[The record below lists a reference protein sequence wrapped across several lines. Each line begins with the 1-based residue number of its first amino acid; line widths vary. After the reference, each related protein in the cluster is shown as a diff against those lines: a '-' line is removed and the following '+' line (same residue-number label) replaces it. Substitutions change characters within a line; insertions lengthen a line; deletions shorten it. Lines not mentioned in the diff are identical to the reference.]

1 MPSFPI
7 IDSSCPFR
15 ADEAPQ
21 PGCDH
26 CGHCDRKVH
35 NLDGMSDE
43 QRRAFLA
50 GCSGKVCVAYTVN
63 RSAQR
68 RNVALGAGLAIS
80 LAGSG
85 ATMAQSAPIVLPP
98 DAPTPSSPAVEP
110 VEGTTI
116 LTEEQIAAMKIPDG
130 LVLLMGGVLDP
141 TSARWSDESDI
152 PTESAALP
160 EIDALEWL
168 PSKPED

>member
-1 MPSFPI
+1 MPSFPH
-7 IDSSCPFR
+7 IDSPCPFR

-21 PGCDH
+21 PGRDH

-35 NLDGMSDE
+35 NLDGMSE
-43 QRRAFLA
+43 ERRRAFLA
-50 GCSGKVCVAYTVN
+50 GCSGKVCVAYTVH

-68 RNVALGAGLAIS
+68 RNLALGAGLAAS

-85 ATMAQSAPIVLPP
+85 AVMAQDTPTVPAPGT
-98 DAPTPSSPAVEP
+98 PTSSTPATEP

-116 LTEEQIAAMKIPDG
+116 LTAEQIAAIKIPDG

-141 TSARWSDESDI
+141 ASARWSDESDI

-160 EIDALEWL
+160 EIDTLEWL
-168 PSKPED
+168 PSKSED